1 MTEKAVIL
9 HLKVASSL
17 PCQNT
22 WFAFDKSLSLFEQCL
37 VEFWPCYFSECVHR
51 EEILQCY
58 TFFAHP
64 NNNNLVFARVGNTIT
79 LIDNHYPACISILF
93 ENSINNTANCHN
105 YNLYLKIF
113 EGQIPGHNLG
123 CCMA

>member
-1 MTEKAVIL
+1 MDRIARDEWAVRVLHIL
-9 HLKVASSL
+9 G
-17 PCQNT
+17 
-22 WFAFDKSLSLFEQCL
+22 FDKPLSLFEQCL
-37 VEFWPCYFSECVHR
+37 VGFWPCYFSECVHR
-51 EEILQCY
+51 EEILDTMLYISWSSQQQQSSVC
-58 TFFAHP
+58 HSRQH
-64 NNNNLVFARVGNTIT
+64 NNF
-79 LIDNHYPACISILF
+79 DNHYPACISILF